1 MNIGQF
7 FSVLRAR
14 WYIALLVFLLTV
26 GAAVGLSMLMVKQYI
41 ATATLVVDQT
51 RPDPVTG
58 AAFSGNP
65 SAAFTATQI
74 DVLKSPRVAQQVIA
88 NLHLLDD
95 PVIKALW
102 QEQTQG
108 VGSMETWLSERLLL
122 SMEARPSRE
131 SNIVSVSYKATDAAQ
146 AAQYANAFVQAYMDV
161 SLKMKVGP
169 AGGAR
174 VFFEKRAKELRAA
187 LQDAQAKV
195 SAYQRDKGVVIS
207 TDGQLD
213 VESARLNELSSQLVA
228 LQAVAAGSNGRES
241 AVRGGGGEVS
251 DLINNP
257 AIISLR
263 GDMTRAEARL
273 QELSSRLGDNHP
285 QVIEARATIN
295 SLRGRLDAEMRRA
308 NGSVVQMGS
317 VNRAREAE
325 IRAALEQQRIR
336 VLKMRTARDE
346 GMVLVRDVD
355 NAQKAYDSVVARLN
369 QVGQEGQLTQDQ
381 GNGYVLAEAV
391 APLEPSSPKVV
402 RNVALAGVLG
412 LLLGIAAVMM
422 LELTDRRVRTVE
434 EISAVLGLPI
444 FGVLPKPGGL
454 GGLPGGGALALS
466 PRGLFGAL
474 PAPRKDA

>member
-26 GAAVGLSMLMVKQYI
+26 GAAVGLSMLMVKQYV

-74 DVLKSPRVAQQVIA
+74 DVLKSPRVAQQVIS

-95 PVIKALW
+95 PVIKELW

-108 VGSMETWLSERLLL
+108 VGSIETWLSERLLL

-131 SNIVSVSYKATDAAQ
+131 SDIVSVSYKAPDAAQ

-195 SAYQRDKGVVIS
+195 SAYQRDKQVVIS

-213 VESARLNELSSQLVA
+213 FESARLNELSSQLVA
-228 LQAVAAGSNGRES
+228 LQAVNAGSG
-241 AVRGGGGEVS
+241 
-251 DLINNP
+251 
-257 AIISLR
+257 
-263 GDMTRAEARL
+263 
-273 QELSSRLGDNHP
+273 SRD
-285 QVIEARATIN
+285 
-295 SLRGRLDAEMRRA
+295 
-308 NGSVVQMGS
+308 
-317 VNRAREAE
+317 
-325 IRAALEQQRIR
+325 
-336 VLKMRTARDE
+336 
-346 GMVLVRDVD
+346 
-355 NAQKAYDSVVARLN
+355 
-369 QVGQEGQLTQDQ
+369 
-381 GNGYVLAEAV
+381 
-391 APLEPSSPKVV
+391 
-402 RNVALAGVLG
+402 
-412 LLLGIAAVMM
+412 
-422 LELTDRRVRTVE
+422 
-434 EISAVLGLPI
+434 
-444 FGVLPKPGGL
+444 
-454 GGLPGGGALALS
+454 
-466 PRGLFGAL
+466 
-474 PAPRKDA
+474 